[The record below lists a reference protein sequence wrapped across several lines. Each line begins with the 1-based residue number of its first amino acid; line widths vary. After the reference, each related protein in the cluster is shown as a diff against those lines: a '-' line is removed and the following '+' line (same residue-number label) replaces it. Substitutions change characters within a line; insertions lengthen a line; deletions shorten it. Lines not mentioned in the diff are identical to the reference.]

1 MMNHIVIIG
10 ASAFGHNV
18 AFKIRERN
26 KGCKI
31 TLISEEGYLAY
42 DHLRLADFISG
53 TISEKDVFLCNEDDY
68 SRQGIN
74 FLKNKKVASI
84 NIQRR
89 LLYFKDKGNINY
101 DILIIASGR
110 SPTILDIPG
119 ARKEGAYR
127 LYTLDDAKEF
137 LKRYIAFPV
146 CIVGSSSFALKIAE
160 VVSEKYGVETKIL
173 SSAAF
178 NLADLPPKSEV
189 INDTL
194 AEVIGEGEVQA
205 VKLASGKVLG
215 VSAVLFMD
223 NYKANIDFLKNTDI
237 QIKEDYIAV
246 NGLMATNYD
255 NIFACGSVVGRDS
268 LAVSLMLADNITNRL
283 GQEDAGN
290 ISAVK

>member
-1 MMNHIVIIG
+1 MIKHIVIIG
-10 ASAFGHNV
+10 ASASGHNV
-18 AFKIRERN
+18 AFKIREKN

-53 TISEKDVFLCNEDDY
+53 IISEKDIFLCNENDY
-68 SRQGIN
+68 ALQCID
-74 FLKNKKVASI
+74 FLKNKKVSGI
-84 NIQRR
+84 NIQKR

-110 SPTILDIPG
+110 SPTVLDIPG

-137 LKRYIAFPV
+137 LKRYISSPV

-160 VVSEKYGVETKIL
+160 AVSEKYGVETKIL
-173 SSAAF
+173 SFASF
-178 NLADLPPKSEV
+178 NPADLPAKSEV
-189 INDTL
+189 ISDTL
-194 AEVIGEGEVQA
+194 VEVIGEGEVQA
-205 VKLASGKVLG
+205 VKLKSGKVLG

-237 QIKEDYIAV
+237 QINEDYIAV

-255 NIFACGSVVGRDS
+255 NIFACGSIVGRDS

-283 GQEDAGN
+283 SQEDAGN